1 MLRPLIMTK
10 KWWILAAVACGTF
23 MATLDSSIVN
33 IALPTLTREFSASL
47 YKVKWVV
54 IIYLL
59 TITCALL
66 PFGRLSDLWGRKRV
80 FQWGFIVFIVG
91 SALCSFGGSLNW
103 LIGAR
108 VLQGLGASMLMANG
122 PAIIT
127 QSFPSTERGGALG
140 TLSMVVSAGLISGPS
155 LGGILIS
162 TFGWKS
168 IFLINIPI
176 GCTGAYLVHYF
187 LRGDTG
193 STHRASFDWMGA
205 ILQSAILVFLM
216 IIFDPPSISI
226 AGAAGDKISRWPLS
240 VITALLVWVFI
251 YVESRAQAPLLDL
264 SLLKIKV
271 FWTSNVASLL
281 TFIAFSTVT
290 ILMPFYLEKVMGFPT
305 HLAGIFMSTIPLTIL
320 IVAPISGRM
329 SDRMGSRGLSSAGSL
344 IGGISLLAMSGFFGE
359 GLKADTSHLMIVLGL
374 CAIGLAIG
382 LFQSPN
388 NNAIMGSVPLNKLG
402 VASALLATIRNLGL
416 VIGTGLASGVFT
428 WRMTVTDGD
437 FVRSLHFTVMI
448 AGVVSLFAMVACLA
462 KKRSRNFLS

>member
-1 MLRPLIMTK
+1 MTK
-10 KWWILAAVACGTF
+10 KWWILTAVACGTF

-33 IALPTLTREFSASL
+33 IALPTLTTEFSASL
-47 YKVKWVV
+47 YRVKWVV

-66 PFGRLSDLWGRKRV
+66 PFGRLSDQWGRKRV
-80 FQWGFIVFIVG
+80 FQSGFIVFIVG
-91 SALCSFGGSLNW
+91 SALCSFAGSLNL
-103 LIGAR
+103 LIAAR
-108 VLQGLGASMLMANG
+108 VIQGLGASMLMANG

-140 TLSMVVSAGLISGPS
+140 TLSMVVSAGLISGPT

-176 GCTGAYLVHYF
+176 GCAGAYLVQYF
-187 LRGDTG
+187 LKGDAG
-193 STHRASFDWMGA
+193 STHRVRFDWVGA
-205 ILQSAILVFLM
+205 ILQSAILIFLM
-216 IIFDPPSISI
+216 VLFDPPSISI

-240 VITALLVWVFI
+240 AVTVLLAWAFI
-251 YVESRAQAPLLDL
+251 HVESRAQAPLLDMT
-264 SLLKIKV
+264 LLKIRV

-281 TFIAFSTVT
+281 TFVAFSTIT

-305 HLAGIFMSTIPLTIL
+305 HLAGIFMSAIPLTIL
-320 IVAPISGRM
+320 VVAPISGRM
-329 SDRMGSRGLSSAGSL
+329 SDRMGSRGLSSAGSF
-344 IGGISLLAMSGFFGE
+344 IGAISLLTMAGLFGA
-359 GLKADTSHLMIVLGL
+359 GIGATTSHLTIVLGL

-388 NNAIMGSVPLNKLG
+388 NNAIMGSVPLSKLG

-416 VIGTGLASGVFT
+416 VIGTGLASGIFT
-428 WRMTVTDGD
+428 WRMTVTEGN
-437 FVRSLHFTVMI
+437 FVSSLHFTVMI
-448 AGVVSLFAMVACLA
+448 AGVVSILAMFACLG
-462 KKRSRNFLS
+462 KKGSRGFL